1 MNALVRRRRLERDL
15 ADELGFHVQARADDW
30 VGRGVPP
37 DEALRRARI
46 EFGGAERF
54 KEQCRQARGLR
65 LVDEVRIDAR
75 YAVRSLARTPAFT
88 AVVLLLLA
96 LGIGA
101 NTAMFSLLDA
111 VLWRMLPVREPEQL
125 VFLDRFPGRV
135 AGGFKKFS
143 DISYPLMHAFVDRDP
158 LLADATTFFG
168 RPAVATIG
176 GRPEPVRVLE
186 VAENFYT
193 MLGVGAAE
201 GRLIQRGDGA
211 GAPVVVLSHSF
222 WQRHHGGAPVLGASL
237 SIGDTAHTIV
247 GVTPPTFLGVHP
259 GSDFDLSTAMGSRDV
274 AAQGP
279 LSDPRARP
287 LGVVLGRLVPGAGV
301 DEATHSLTGLLRQ
314 MLVAEQIQGVDART
328 IGSHRIEARSASRG
342 IEVLRRQVSKPLA
355 ALMGLVVLLLLL
367 TSANVANLHLAR
379 SAARQREMAIRLSI
393 GAGRLRLIRQLLTES
408 LILALA
414 GGLAG
419 VAVAYWSL
427 DALVALIGSGHDPVV
442 LPVSLDG
449 RTLAFTAGVSLLT
462 GLLFG
467 LAPAWRTSGAG
478 VGALAQR
485 GADRGTASMP
495 SRFLV
500 VAQVTLSMILL
511 VGAGLFLRSF
521 RNLVTLDAG
530 YQRTNVLAV
539 GLDPQLAGLKG
550 PRVAGLYRQTLER
563 VAALPGVRSA
573 SFERNRPLS
582 GGGSLS
588 NIRPPNY
595 VGDEELITWFE
606 EVGPRYF
613 ETIGI
618 RLVAG
623 RDFRMSDDIAAP
635 KVIAINETAARVLFP
650 GQDPLGRRMGRAPK
664 YDDFEVVAIVA
675 DVRHVSL
682 REPPKVMVYLPS
694 LQDPNIRSTSI
705 LVRTTG
711 DPLALSDEVRQI
723 VGHIEDSVPV
733 MSVTT
738 LADVAA
744 RSLRAER
751 LTATIASVFGMLA
764 LALAGVGLSGILLF
778 GVSRR
783 TREIGVRMALGATMR
798 QVMAMVLRES
808 TVVVVAGIVIGV
820 PCAILAGRF
829 AQSLL
834 FGLSPSD
841 PWAMGAAALMLVTV
855 AALASIWPARRA
867 AAVNPLVALRCE

>member
-1 MNALVRRRRLERDL
+1 
-15 ADELGFHVQARADDW
+15 
-30 VGRGVPP
+30 
-37 DEALRRARI
+37 
-46 EFGGAERF
+46 
-54 KEQCRQARGLR
+54 
-65 LVDEVRIDAR
+65 
-75 YAVRSLARTPAFT
+75 
-88 AVVLLLLA
+88 
-96 LGIGA
+96 
-101 NTAMFSLLDA
+101 
-111 VLWRMLPVREPEQL
+111 
-125 VFLDRFPGRV
+125 
-135 AGGFKKFS
+135 
-143 DISYPLMHAFVDRDP
+143 
-158 LLADATTFFG
+158 
-168 RPAVATIG
+168 
-176 GRPEPVRVLE
+176 
-186 VAENFYT
+186 
-193 MLGVGAAE
+193 
-201 GRLIQRGDGA
+201 
-211 GAPVVVLSHSF
+211 
-222 WQRHHGGAPVLGASL
+222 
-237 SIGDTAHTIV
+237 
-247 GVTPPTFLGVHP
+247 
-259 GSDFDLSTAMGSRDV
+259 
-274 AAQGP
+274 
-279 LSDPRARP
+279 
-287 LGVVLGRLVPGAGV
+287 
-301 DEATHSLTGLLRQ
+301 
-314 MLVAEQIQGVDART
+314 
-328 IGSHRIEARSASRG
+328 
-342 IEVLRRQVSKPLA
+342 
-355 ALMGLVVLLLLL
+355 
-367 TSANVANLHLAR
+367 
-379 SAARQREMAIRLSI
+379 
-393 GAGRLRLIRQLLTES
+393 
-408 LILALA
+408 
-414 GGLAG
+414 
-419 VAVAYWSL
+419 
-427 DALVALIGSGHDPVV
+427 
-442 LPVSLDG
+442 
-449 RTLAFTAGVSLLT
+449 
-462 GLLFG
+462 
-467 LAPAWRTSGAG
+467 
-478 VGALAQR
+478 
-485 GADRGTASMP
+485 
-495 SRFLV
+495 
-500 VAQVTLSMILL
+500 
-511 VGAGLFLRSF
+511 
-521 RNLVTLDAG
+521 
-530 YQRTNVLAV
+530 
-539 GLDPQLAGLKG
+539 
-550 PRVAGLYRQTLER
+550 
-563 VAALPGVRSA
+563 
-573 SFERNRPLS
+573 
-582 GGGSLS
+582 
-588 NIRPPNY
+588 

-723 VGHIEDSVPV
+723 VGHIEASVPV